1 MVTSA
6 FGHEHA
12 RKIVPKNTIGKVAS
26 MTMPSAFSMDFH
38 TFARFL

>member
-1 MVTSA
+1 MVMPA
-6 FGHEHA
+6 FGHDHA

-26 MTMPSAFSMDFH
+26 MTMACAFSMDFH